1 MPEGSDRNAG
11 QIIVPP
17 SHNAL
22 VTRLLDACFVVH
34 RTMGPGLLEGV
45 YEACLA
51 WELRDAGLIVERQK
65 AVDLTYQDLL
75 IPAAFRV
82 DLVIGDHDGNRIIAE
97 LKSHANLPL
106 VFHAQLIS
114 YLRFMNLP
122 IGVLVNFHPP
132 LLKDGISRVLNSGWK
147 PV

>member
-1 MPEGSDRNAG
+1 
-11 QIIVPP
+11 
-17 SHNAL
+17 
-22 VTRLLDACFVVH
+22 
-34 RTMGPGLLEGV
+34 MGPGLLEGV

-82 DLVIGDHDGNRIIAE
+82 DLVIGDTDGNRIIAE
-97 LKSHANLPL
+97 LKSHANLPS

-122 IGVLVNFHPP
+122 IGVLVNFHPL

-147 PV
+147 PA